1 MITCLSFYFRTGLLY
16 NILEHIYV
24 SMRRFEDVCTQKA
37 NEIHFQYEPDKNDIF
52 FHAEVYL
59 PISVHGEFN
68 IWAPEFAHI
77 HSLIYLV
84 SKDMDRTCIN
94 WSNNFCF
101 TIDFTKSFL
110 ICIWSFQIKLNPIS
124 SKIDFI
130 YLIHL
135 KSA

>member
-1 MITCLSFYFRTGLLY
+1 MITCLSFRTGLLY
-16 NILEHIYV
+16 NILEHIF
-24 SMRRFEDVCTQKA
+24 SQCGDLRMFAHKKKMK
-37 NEIHFQYEPDKNDIF
+37 F
-52 FHAEVYL
+52 
-59 PISVHGEFN
+59 ISNMNLTKTTYYFMLRYICPSSSFNGEFN

>member
-68 IWAPEFAHI
+68 I
-77 HSLIYLV
+77 
-84 SKDMDRTCIN
+84 
-94 WSNNFCF
+94 
-101 TIDFTKSFL
+101 
-110 ICIWSFQIKLNPIS
+110 
-124 SKIDFI
+124 
-130 YLIHL
+130 
-135 KSA
+135 